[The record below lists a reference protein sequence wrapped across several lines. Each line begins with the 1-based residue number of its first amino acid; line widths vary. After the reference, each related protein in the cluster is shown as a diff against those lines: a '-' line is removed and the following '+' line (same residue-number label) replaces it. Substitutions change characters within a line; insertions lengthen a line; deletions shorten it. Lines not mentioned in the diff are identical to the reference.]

1 MILEKNSMN
10 RIDELFNKKTG
21 NILSV
26 YFTAGYPA
34 LDSTVE
40 IIRDLASAGTD
51 LIEIGVPFS
60 DPVADGPVI
69 QKSNDTALKNGM
81 SLKLLFDQLKDIRK
95 ATDIPLLLMSYINP
109 VLRYGMVEFCI
120 KCKETGIDGVI
131 LPDLTP
137 EIYKA
142 SYLKLLQKHNLYNIL
157 LISKG
162 TSAARIREI
171 DNLSRGFIYMVS
183 SSSTTGIKSIFSN
196 EQKEYFLK
204 VKTMNLK
211 NPALIGFGISDSET
225 YREACKYSAGAI
237 IGSAFIKALGKKPV
251 GKDIIKQFIKSVR
264 S

>member
-1 MILEKNSMN
+1 MN
-10 RIDELFNKKTG
+10 HINELFSKKAG

-34 LDSTVE
+34 LDSTCE
-40 IIRDLASAGTD
+40 IIRELASAGTD
-51 LIEIGVPFS
+51 LVEIGIPFS

-81 SLKLLFDQLKDIRK
+81 SLRLLFDQLKDIRK
-95 ATDIPLLLMSYINP
+95 EINMPLILMGYINP
-109 VLRYGMVEFCI
+109 VLRYGMEEFCL
-120 KCKETGIDGVI
+120 KCEETGIDGVI

-137 EIYKA
+137 EIYKT
-142 SYLKLLQKHNLYNIL
+142 SYLKLFQDHRLYNVL
-157 LISKG
+157 LISKQ

-171 DNLSRGFIYMVS
+171 DRLSRGFIYMVS
-183 SSSTTGIKSIFSN
+183 SSSTTGVKNRFSSD
-196 EQKEYFLK
+196 QKEYFRK
-204 VKTMNLK
+204 VKNMNLK

-237 IGSAFIKALGKKPV
+237 MGSAFIKALEEKP
-251 GKDIIKQFIKSVR
+251 GGIDIIQNFIKNIR